1 MKSVLKAS
9 VCTAIASALMAVSL
23 TGSAL
28 AKTINLPDEDSV
40 ATVMIPDSWKPEEI
54 DDGIQAQSP
63 DASVY
68 LSIEVGD
75 VGNINDLVEN
85 TFAYLKKNKVR
96 IDDGTK
102 KESDVTLNGLSVK
115 DITWNGRD
123 ADGPTVV
130 GVSFITVSAE
140 KVLVLTHWA
149 SPDGEKKYDEAITA
163 MMKSIKAR

>member
-1 MKSVLKAS
+1 MKSVLQK
-9 VCTAIASALMAVSL
+9 
-23 TGSAL
+23 SAL
-28 AKTINLPDEDSV
+28 ALILAASLSGHARAKTIKLPDESSV

-54 DDGIQAQSP
+54 EDGIQAQSP

-75 VGNINDLVEN
+75 VGNLNDLIDN
-85 TFAYLKKNKVR
+85 TFSYLKKNKVR
-96 IDDGTK
+96 IDDSTK

-115 DITWNGRD
+115 DITWTGRD

-130 GVSFITVSAE
+130 GVSFITVNPE

-149 SPDGEKKYDEAITA
+149 SPDGEKKYDEAIAA